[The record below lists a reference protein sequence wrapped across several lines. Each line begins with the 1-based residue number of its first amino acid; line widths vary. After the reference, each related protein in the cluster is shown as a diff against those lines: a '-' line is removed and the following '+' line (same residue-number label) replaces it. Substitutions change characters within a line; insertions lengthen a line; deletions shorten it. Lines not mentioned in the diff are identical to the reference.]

1 MIAGPR
7 NFMELYYNPTSEGR
21 CLRRLFQPGLNW
33 GVSIFEESIFIA
45 TPAFKDLFEPKSFIP
60 FCYRLL

>member
-33 GVSIFEESIFIA
+33 EVSIFEESIFIA